1 MNIKEELNYRS
12 KSLNQTIY
20 MNSSSG
26 NENLEPVAFK
36 SVFRIANILHC
47 LSKGINSVTEIANVC
62 NLNKSTVYRLLQ
74 SSEKAG
80 LTMRDPFNHRYFLGP
95 LITEI
100 ASNPYVPHEQLV
112 LCSVRDMNSISE
124 HSGESVALHV
134 LTGFHNMVLVHEIP
148 STHDIRIVVKNRIHT
163 GLHTGATCK
172 ALLSQLK
179 GKMLKMVLNNLDFK
193 PITKYSIAD
202 KEELLEQLKQVKGQG
217 YATDFSEKMVGIM
230 CLSVPI
236 KNYVLPAALSI
247 LGPEDRVKPRM
258 NDYIYRLL
266 SGSTNIE
273 RALSQLLLSQT

>member
-12 KSLNQTIY
+12 KSLNQTIF
-20 MNSSSG
+20 
-26 NENLEPVAFK
+26 ENDLSLNNTIEPVSFK

-47 LSKGINSVTEIANVC
+47 LSKGINSITGIANIC

-80 LTMRDPFNHRYFLGP
+80 LTMRDPFSHRYFLGP

-112 LCSVRDMNSISE
+112 LCAIRDMNSISE
-124 HSGESVALHV
+124 YSGESVGLHV
-134 LTGFHNMVLVHEIP
+134 LTGFHNMLLVHEIP

-172 ALLSQLK
+172 SLLSLLK
-179 GKMLKMVLNNLDFK
+179 GKMLKMVLDNLDFK
-193 PITKYSIAD
+193 PITKCSIAS
-202 KEELLEQLKQVKGQG
+202 KEELLEQLKQVNKLG
-217 YATDFSEKMVGIM
+217 YATDFSEKMVGVM

-236 KNYVLPAALSI
+236 KNYVLPAAISI
-247 LGPEDRVKPRM
+247 LGPEDRVKPKI
-258 NDYIYRLL
+258 NDYIDRLL
-266 SGSTNIE
+266 SSSVNIE
-273 RALSQLLLSQT
+273 KGLSQLLLSYP